1 MKKILLPI
9 LILLGCF
16 VLMFGLFT
24 LRKKPE
30 RVPQAEQIASVEIAD
45 VHAADDSINIYVQ
58 GTVSPRTATNLLPQV
73 SGTIKSVAP
82 VFYVGG
88 FFRKGD
94 ILLQIDP
101 TDYEVALANAQ
112 SVLAQAE
119 LALAQEEAQSVQ
131 AKKDWDALQLEGEPS
146 ALTLRLPQLKK
157 AQATVNAATAAL
169 KQAQR
174 DLHDT
179 RVVAPYDGMVQTKN
193 ADLGQ
198 YVSSSTVLGSI
209 FAVDFAEIR
218 LPVKTSDL
226 AFIDFPKGMRG
237 DASEWPE
244 VTLEAEFA
252 GNHIVRNARIV
263 RSEGVVDTSSRFT
276 YLVAQLEDPYGIY
289 SGELLSPMPV
299 GLFVN
304 ATVKG
309 KVFRNLVTIP
319 RYALRGAD
327 TVLVVNKESRINV
340 RHVKLLKTDVAHA
353 YIAEGISDGE
363 QICLTALEFVIEGM
377 KVQDINA
384 QLPMNTP
391 AEEE

>member
-1 MKKILLPI
+1 
-9 LILLGCF
+9 
-16 VLMFGLFT
+16 
-24 LRKKPE
+24 
-30 RVPQAEQIASVEIAD
+30 
-45 VHAADDSINIYVQ
+45 
-58 GTVSPRTATNLLPQV
+58 
-73 SGTIKSVAP
+73 
-82 VFYVGG
+82 
-88 FFRKGD
+88 
-94 ILLQIDP
+94 
-101 TDYEVALANAQ
+101 LANAQ
-112 SVLAQAE
+112 SALAQAE
-119 LALAQEEAQSVQ
+119 LALAQEEAQSAQ
-131 AKKDWDALQLEGEPS
+131 AKKDWEALQLEGEPS

-157 AQATVNAATAAL
+157 AQAAVNAAAAAL

-179 RVVAPYDGMVQTKN
+179 RVVAPYDGMVQSKN

-198 YVSSSTVLGSI
+198 YVSPSTVLGSI

-237 DASEWPE
+237 DVSEWPE
-244 VTLEAEFA
+244 VTLEADFA
-252 GNHIVRNARIV
+252 GNHIIRNARIV

-276 YLVAQLEDPYGIY
+276 YLVAQLEDPYEIY
-289 SGELLSPMPV
+289 SGDALSPMPV

-309 KVFRNLVTIP
+309 KVFPNLVTIP

-327 TVLVVNKESRINV
+327 TVLVVNKDSRINV
-340 RHVKLLKTDVAHA
+340 RHVKLLKTDVSNA
-353 YIAEGISDGE
+353 YIAEGVSDGE

-384 QLPMNTP
+384 QLPKNTP
-391 AEEE
+391 AEEK